1 MSDGG
6 FQLFEHTYVKQLLHV
21 KRLSCE
27 LLETLKDGNGVRHVK
42 DASFI
47 ELQDG

>member
-1 MSDGG
+1 MVE
-6 FQLFEHTYVKQLLHV
+6 FQLFEHTYIKQLLHV

-27 LLETLKDGNGVRHVK
+27 LLEALKDGNRVSHVK